1 MTKST
6 FLEGFREEGRAEGF
20 KDGYKKGI
28 IDGYEEGILR
38 GLRMGVLAILEGRFS
53 EPIPL
58 NLIAYIKQVEHE
70 SRLSYFIKLAVK
82 LESLEAFQ
90 SAIGE

>member
-1 MTKST
+1 MLPKLPLWLARLRSRNAASKST
-6 FLEGFREEGRAEGF
+6 
-20 KDGYKKGI
+20 
-28 IDGYEEGILR
+28 
-38 GLRMGVLAILEGRFS
+38 GRFS

-58 NLIAYIKQVEHE
+58 NLIAYIKHVEHE
-70 SRLSYFIKLAVK
+70 SRLSYFVKLAVK